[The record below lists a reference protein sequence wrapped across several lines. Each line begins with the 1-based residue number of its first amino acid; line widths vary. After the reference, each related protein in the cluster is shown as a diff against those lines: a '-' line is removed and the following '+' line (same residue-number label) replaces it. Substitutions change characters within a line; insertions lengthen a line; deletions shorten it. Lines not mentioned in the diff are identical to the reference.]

1 MMKKQVLLS
10 LIFGLFAL
18 GCFSKGW
25 AQDPKVPWAIIL
37 TTENKTDEL
46 TLTMQTIKPIK
57 IKWGEVEKDYTPEQ
71 VAEAGGELSG
81 TTSTGRIVI
90 YYFDKDAITSLSVAG
105 LSLTR
110 VEFSGISDISE
121 FSAPD
126 NKLTWIA
133 LEQCP
138 NLTYLNLSRNKFE
151 EMFGTYFKNLED
163 LRLDGCGLKSFN
175 LQHCPNL
182 RNFSIRDN
190 EFTELDLSILEDLE
204 SIECSKNSLA
214 GSIDFSVCPKLKTI
228 KAKGNQLTNINVSGL
243 SFLVKLEVDGNEL
256 LEVKAKD
263 NSSLAIV
270 DLTNNKMDACALD
283 DLYRA
288 LPKKAQ
294 KITVGKDLL
303 VKNNPGAKT
312 AKSSLAE
319 ENNWVIDQKG
329 DGTGCE
335 KALEETT
342 SPSTP
347 YAFIHE
353 GEIWVVTPASGYAA
367 TLYTLDGK
375 HLATQSVPC
384 GTASLSA
391 TLASGNY
398 LVVVEAEGKEPVTIK
413 VIL

>member
-1 MMKKQVLLS
+1 
-10 LIFGLFAL
+10 
-18 GCFSKGW
+18 
-25 AQDPKVPWAIIL
+25 
-37 TTENKTDEL
+37 
-46 TLTMQTIKPIK
+46 
-57 IKWGEVEKDYTPEQ
+57 
-71 VAEAGGELSG
+71 
-81 TTSTGRIVI
+81 
-90 YYFDKDAITSLSVAG
+90 
-105 LSLTR
+105 
-110 VEFSGISDISE
+110 
-121 FSAPD
+121 
-126 NKLTWIA
+126 
-133 LEQCP
+133 
-138 NLTYLNLSRNKFE
+138 
-151 EMFGTYFKNLED
+151 MFGTYFKNLED

-204 SIECSKNSLA
+204 SIECSKNNLT

-228 KAKGNQLTNINVSGL
+228 KAKGNQLTNINISGL
-243 SFLVKLEVDGNEL
+243 SSLVKLEVDGNEL

-303 VKNNPGAKT
+303 VKNNPGVKT

-335 KALEETT
+335 KALGELPT
-342 SPSTP
+342 SSAP
-347 YAFIHE
+347 YAFTYE
-353 GEIWVVTPASGYAA
+353 GKIWVVTPASGYAA

>member
-1 MMKKQVLLS
+1 MKKQVLLS
-10 LIFGLFAL
+10 FIFGLLAL
-18 GCFSKGW
+18 GCISKSW
-25 AQDPKVPWAIIL
+25 AQDPKVPLAIML

-57 IKWGEVEKDYTPEQ
+57 IKWGEVQKDYTPEQ

-110 VEFSGISDISE
+110 IEFSGISDISE

-151 EMFGTYFKNLED
+151 EIFGTYFKKLED
-163 LRLDGCGLKSFN
+163 LRLDGCGLKSFK
-175 LQHCPNL
+175 LQLCRNL

-190 EFTELDLSILEDLE
+190 EFTTLDLSKLKDLE
-204 SIECSKNSLA
+204 SLECSKNSLA

-228 KAKGNQLTNINVSGL
+228 KAKGNQLTNINISGL
-243 SFLVKLEVDGNEL
+243 SSLVKLEVDGNEL

-303 VKNNPGAKT
+303 VKNNPSAKT

-342 SPSTP
+342 SPGTP
-347 YAFIHE
+347 YAFTCE
-353 GEIWVVTPASGYAA
+353 GKIWVVTPASGYAA
-367 TLYTLDGK
+367 TLYTLEGK
-375 HLATQSVPC
+375 RLASQSMPC

-391 TLASGNY
+391 ALASGNY

-413 VIL
+413 VTL

>member
-1 MMKKQVLLS
+1 M
-10 LIFGLFAL
+10 
-18 GCFSKGW
+18 
-25 AQDPKVPWAIIL
+25 
-37 TTENKTDEL
+37 
-46 TLTMQTIKPIK
+46 
-57 IKWGEVEKDYTPEQ
+57 
-71 VAEAGGELSG
+71 
-81 TTSTGRIVI
+81 
-90 YYFDKDAITSLSVAG
+90 
-105 LSLTR
+105 
-110 VEFSGISDISE
+110 
-121 FSAPD
+121 
-126 NKLTWIA
+126 
-133 LEQCP
+133 
-138 NLTYLNLSRNKFE
+138 
-151 EMFGTYFKNLED
+151 
-163 LRLDGCGLKSFN
+163 
-175 LQHCPNL
+175 
-182 RNFSIRDN
+182 
-190 EFTELDLSILEDLE
+190 E
-204 SIECSKNSLA
+204 SIECSRNNLT

-375 HLATQSVPC
+375 CLSTQSLPY
-384 GTASLSA
+384 GTVSLSVA
-391 TLASGNY
+391 LASANY

-413 VIL
+413 VTL

>member
-1 MMKKQVLLS
+1 MT
-10 LIFGLFAL
+10 I
-18 GCFSKGW
+18 
-25 AQDPKVPWAIIL
+25 
-37 TTENKTDEL
+37 
-46 TLTMQTIKPIK
+46 QTIKPIK

-110 VEFSGISDISE
+110 VDFSGISAISE

-126 NKLTWIA
+126 NKLTRIA

-204 SIECSKNSLA
+204 SIECSKNNLT

-228 KAKGNQLTNINVSGL
+228 KAKKNHLSKIDVSGL
-243 SFLVKLEVDGNEL
+243 PSLVKLEVDGNDL

-270 DLTNNKMDACALD
+270 DLTDNKMDACALD

-347 YAFIHE
+347 YTFTHE
-353 GEIWVVTPASGYAA
+353 GKIWVVTPASGYAA

-375 HLATQSVPC
+375 RLSTQSLPY
-384 GTASLSA
+384 GTVSLSA
-391 TLASGNY
+391 ALASGNY

-413 VIL
+413 VTL

>member
-10 LIFGLFAL
+10 LVFGLFAL
-18 GCFSKGW
+18 GCFSKSW
-25 AQDPKVPWAIIL
+25 AQDPKVPWAIML

-57 IKWGEVEKDYTPEQ
+57 IKWGEVQKDYTPEQ

-110 VEFSGISDISE
+110 IEFSGISDISE

-151 EMFGTYFKNLED
+151 EIFGTYFKKLED
-163 LRLDGCGLKSFN
+163 LRLDGCGLKSFK
-175 LQHCPNL
+175 LQLCRNL

-190 EFTELDLSILEDLE
+190 EFTTLDLSKLKDLE
-204 SIECSKNSLA
+204 SLECSKNSLA

-228 KAKGNQLTNINVSGL
+228 KAKGNQLTNINISGL
-243 SFLVKLEVDGNEL
+243 SSLVKLEVDGNEL

-303 VKNNPGAKT
+303 VKSNPGAKT

-342 SPSTP
+342 SPGTP
-347 YAFIHE
+347 YAFTCE
-353 GEIWVVTPASGYAA
+353 GKIWVVTPASGYAA
-367 TLYTLDGK
+367 TLYTLEGK
-375 HLATQSVPC
+375 RLTTQSMPC

-391 TLASGNY
+391 ALASGNY

-413 VIL
+413 VTL

>member
-1 MMKKQVLLS
+1 MKKQVLLS

-18 GCFSKGW
+18 GCISKSW
-25 AQDPKVPWAIIL
+25 AQHPKAPLAIGL
-37 TTENKTDEL
+37 STENKTDEL
-46 TLTMQTIKPIK
+46 TLTIQTIKPIK

-105 LSLTR
+105 MSLTR
-110 VEFSGISDISE
+110 VDFSGISAISE

-204 SIECSKNSLA
+204 SIECSKNNLT
-214 GSIDFSVCPKLKTI
+214 GSIDFSVCPKLKII

-243 SFLVKLEVDGNEL
+243 SSLVKLEVERNEL

-270 DLTNNKMDACALD
+270 DLTNN
-283 DLYRA
+283 
-288 LPKKAQ
+288 
-294 KITVGKDLL
+294 
-303 VKNNPGAKT
+303 
-312 AKSSLAE
+312 
-319 ENNWVIDQKG
+319 
-329 DGTGCE
+329 
-335 KALEETT
+335 
-342 SPSTP
+342 
-347 YAFIHE
+347 
-353 GEIWVVTPASGYAA
+353 
-367 TLYTLDGK
+367 
-375 HLATQSVPC
+375 
-384 GTASLSA
+384 
-391 TLASGNY
+391 
-398 LVVVEAEGKEPVTIK
+398 
-413 VIL
+413 